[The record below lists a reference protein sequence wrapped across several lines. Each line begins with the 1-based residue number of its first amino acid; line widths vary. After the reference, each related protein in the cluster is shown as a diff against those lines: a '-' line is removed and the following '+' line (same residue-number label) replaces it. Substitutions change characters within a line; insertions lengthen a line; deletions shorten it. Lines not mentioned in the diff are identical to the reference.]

1 MVKTVKT
8 VKTITIEFVPDKA
21 FIIRFGFMI
30 FLFILAIL
38 ALYGL
43 FTLVVYLINHYED
56 KKEYKKDEK
65 HKEK

>member
-1 MVKTVKT
+1 MVKEVKQ
-8 VKTITIEFVPDKA
+8 EFVADKA

-30 FLFILAIL
+30 FLFIIAIL

-43 FTLVVYLINHYED
+43 FTLVVYLINYYED